1 MSESVQTVN
10 PYQKRL
16 FAVSEEIRELEKP
29 TNNANSL
36 SNAKRSKLLKLYGE
50 RRALEKKL
58 TALNRLTR

>member
-58 TALNRLTR
+58 TALHRLTR